1 MEKIF
6 EELEKEEKNEEMA
19 KTNISNIDNI
29 FKGISSLE
37 NKTNVVNSLKIYK
50 DIYKIKIDIEEK
62 NKKLKEEKSK
72 LSKIEP
78 NLKKNNTSLVVA
90 NESNNQIIE
99 GFEIIED
106 DEEGE
111 GIKEQCRKI
120 SDLLI
125 EKMENETLKNEKRLM
140 TDINLHISELL
151 SNAEETFKIK
161 NKEINKKNIKK
172 LKEQVIV
179 IKKEIDKMKKK
190 NKISKKNKY

>member
-62 NKKLKEEKSK
+62 NKKLNEEKSK

-125 EKMENETLKNEKRLM
+125 EKMENETLKNEKHLM

>member
-62 NKKLKEEKSK
+62 NKKLNEEKSK

-125 EKMENETLKNEKRLM
+125 EKMENETLKNEKSLM